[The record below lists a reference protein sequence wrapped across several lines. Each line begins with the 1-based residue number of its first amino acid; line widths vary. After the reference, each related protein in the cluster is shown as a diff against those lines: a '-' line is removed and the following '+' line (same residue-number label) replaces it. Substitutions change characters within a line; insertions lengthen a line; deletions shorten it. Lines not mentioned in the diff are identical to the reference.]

1 MPAESLAT
9 LVFSNG
15 RWLLPAAGLVALAAV
30 VLALGY
36 RRTRHQLP
44 PAIRRWSFGLKLAG
58 FILLALCLLQP
69 EWVSERAEPGA
80 NLVAV
85 LVDNSRSLDIRDDG
99 SSRTRAEELR
109 DALTEAEDDGDSWLK
124 KIAEDFTVR
133 RYRFDSSLT
142 RATDFTAVPFD
153 GEATSLHGALDA
165 IAKRYDGR
173 PLAAIVVLTDGN
185 ETRLP
190 DPAPDL
196 ANLPPVYPVV
206 IGDDAPG
213 RDLSIDD
220 LTVTQTVFEDAPV
233 TLQIAVR
240 ARGYK
245 DEALVL
251 RLLDKDGIE
260 AVASERFVAS
270 GDFRHSI
277 RFLHRPTTPGL
288 GFHRLALGPE
298 MPADPEQP
306 EATLANNERFVAVNR
321 GRGPYRVLYV
331 CGRPNWEYK
340 FLHRALADD
349 PEIEMP
355 ALVRIAKREPKFSWR
370 GRDGESSNPLFRGF
384 RGLDGEEQRYDEPVL
399 KALNVRDDGKELR
412 NGFPRDAEAC
422 FVYDAIIV
430 DDLEA
435 EFFTTDQMDLLQ
447 EFVSRRGGGFLM
459 LGGMESFAHGNYR
472 ATPVGAMLPVHL
484 EKPSDRAP
492 AGPLRF
498 DLSREGWLEPWARLR
513 ENRSAEESRLNTL
526 PPTRSLNLVQALK
539 PGASLVATAFDGTT
553 RWPALATQRYGDGRA
568 AAFLVGDAW
577 RWGFK
582 DPALRPDAD
591 KAWRQII
598 RWLVADVP
606 RRVTLTFES
615 DPDAT
620 TAGVARLQARV
631 LDPAFRPLND
641 AKVVLTLTA
650 PTGDPVTITP
660 RLSDTQPGVYEAS
673 FIPQDRSHGWFRAEA
688 TALDGEGQIIET
700 VEEGWTPNLAAE
712 EFRRLEPN
720 RDLLARLA
728 AQSGG
733 EVYAAA
739 DLDKLARKLPTS
751 DVPVTRTLTR
761 SLWHTPLVF
770 ILALGCFGAEWIL
783 RRARGL
789 A

>member
-1 MPAESLAT
+1 MPAPFLAA

-15 RWLLPAAGLVALAAV
+15 RWLLPAAGLVMLAAL

-36 RRTRHQLP
+36 HRTRHQLP
-44 PAIRRWSFGLKLAG
+44 PHVRSWSFGLKLTG

-85 LVDNSRSLDIRDDG
+85 LVDNSRSLDVRDNDE
-99 SSRTRAEELR
+99 SRTRAEALR
-109 DALTEAEDDGDSWLK
+109 EDLTEAEEGDSWLK
-124 KIAEDFTVR
+124 TIEEDFTLR

-142 RATDFTAVPFD
+142 RATDFASVPFD
-153 GEATSLHGALDA
+153 GEASSLHGALDSL
-165 IAKRYDGR
+165 AKRYDGR

-196 ANLPPVYPVV
+196 AHLPPVYPVV
-206 IGDDAPG
+206 IGDEAPA
-213 RDLSIDD
+213 RDLAIED

-233 TLQIAVR
+233 TLQVAVR
-240 ARGYK
+240 ARGFK
-245 DEALVL
+245 NEAVVL
-251 RLLDKDGIE
+251 KLLDKDGAE
-260 AVASERFVAS
+260 TVASERFVATS
-270 GDFRHSI
+270 DDFSHSL

-288 GFHRLALGPE
+288 TFYRLSLGPE
-298 MPADPEQP
+298 NAADPKKP
-306 EATLANNERFVAVNR
+306 EATLANNERFVSVNR

-340 FLHRALADD
+340 FLHRALAED

-412 NGFPRDAEAC
+412 NGFPRDAENL
-422 FVYDAIIV
+422 FLYDALLV

-435 EFFTTDQMDLLQ
+435 EFFTTDQMDLIQ

-472 ATPVGAMLPVHL
+472 NTPIGAFLPVHL
-484 EKPSDRAP
+484 EKPTEQAP

-513 ENRSAEESRLNTL
+513 ENRSAEEARLNIL
-526 PPTRSLNLVQALK
+526 PPTRSLNLVSALK
-539 PGASLVATAFDGTT
+539 PGASLVGTLFDGRT

-582 DPALRPDAD
+582 DPAQRPDAD

-606 RRVTLTFES
+606 RRVSLKFES
-615 DPDAT
+615 DPQAAA
-620 TAGVARLQARV
+620 AGVARLQARI
-631 LDPAFRPLND
+631 LDPTFRPLND
-641 AKVVLTLTA
+641 AKVLLTLTG
-650 PTGDPVTITP
+650 PSGDPVTVSP

-673 FIPQDRSHGWFRAEA
+673 FVPQDRTEGWFRAEV
-688 TALDGEGQIIET
+688 TAIDAEGKIIET
-700 VEEGWTPNLAAE
+700 AEEGWTPNLAAD

-728 AQSGG
+728 AQTGG
-733 EVYAAA
+733 EVYAVD
-739 DLDKLARKLPTS
+739 DLDKLARKLPES

-761 SLWHTPLVF
+761 SLWHTPFVF
-770 ILALGCFGAEWIL
+770 ILALGCFGAEWVL
-783 RRARGL
+783 RRSRGL